1 MLTAAMKFLLL
12 PSLLLLTLT
21 AGLRAGSE
29 EDFARIVALDAG
41 PKKKPSSP
49 DEAALLARN
58 HFVVHRKA
66 IEDFLLKYPQHPG
79 AFDARLRLAAITA
92 AEGKMDNNPRK
103 VEEALRL
110 YTELEKTAP
119 TPEKKAD
126 VGFSRVSLVL
136 QSQSGDTNSRR
147 DAIVAAAKNY
157 TARYAGDRRGPRLL
171 VEAATL
177 CDNVPAQKRDLLDEA
192 SRLTSEPA
200 LKARIAD
207 DFKRLDLVGRRIDLK
222 MSTVNAGEVDLASF
236 RGDVTILIFWAAD
249 SPHSLLWL
257 QNFRAAW
264 EKMAKKQLRVVT
276 VSLDTNKGLLTEKLR
291 DLPPQWPTAFDGKG
305 WEGPVPRAFGINAIP
320 TVWILDRQGVLRA
333 LNARDDYQFWI
344 ERLLAE

>member
-1 MLTAAMKFLLL
+1 MKFFLL
-12 PSLLLLTLT
+12 PLLLLFAL
-21 AGLRAGSE
+21 AGGLRAGAD
-29 EDFARIVALDAG
+29 EDWARIVALDAG
-41 PKKKPSSP
+41 PKKKPATRE
-49 DEAALLARN
+49 EAALLARN
-58 HFVVHRKA
+58 HFLVHRKA

-79 AFDARLRLAAITA
+79 AFEARLRLASITA

-110 YTELEKTAP
+110 YTELEKVAP
-119 TPEKKAD
+119 TPELKAD
-126 VGFSRVSLVL
+126 AGFRRVSLYM
-136 QSQSGDTNSRR
+136 QNQGGDTATRR
-147 DAIVAAAKNY
+147 EAVVTAAKSY
-157 TARYAGDRRGPRLL
+157 TAKYPGDRRGPRLL

-200 LKARIAD
+200 LKQRIAD
-207 DFKRLDLVGRRIDLK
+207 DFKRLDLVGRRIELK
-222 MSTVNAGEVDLASF
+222 LPTINSGELDLASL
-236 RGDVTILIFWAAD
+236 RGNITVLIFWAAD
-249 SPHSLLWL
+249 SPHCLLWL
-257 QNFRAAW
+257 RNFRTAW
-264 EKMAKKQLRVVT
+264 EKMPKAQLRVVT
-276 VSLDTNKGLLTEKLR
+276 VSLDTNRGLLADKLR

-305 WEGPVPRAFGINAIP
+305 WEGSVPRTFGINAIP